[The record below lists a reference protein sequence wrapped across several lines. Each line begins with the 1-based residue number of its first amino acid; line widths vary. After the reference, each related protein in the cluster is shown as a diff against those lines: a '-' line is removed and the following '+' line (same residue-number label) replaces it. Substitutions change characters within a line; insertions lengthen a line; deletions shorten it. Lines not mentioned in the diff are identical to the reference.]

1 VTSELVNM
9 RCMAG
14 TNIMLLVVLSCMT
27 FTQPVQDTRAGWRNR
42 VTPGESTPPNLV
54 NSNARR
60 ARGKK
65 KQSTLTLAMGLR
77 PRTRIA
83 KVFAL
88 GLVAMRVLLGGV
100 GRQQAIGEARDRGQA
115 LLM

>member
-1 VTSELVNM
+1 LVAHSSM
-9 RCMAG
+9 K
-14 TNIMLLVVLSCMT
+14 
-27 FTQPVQDTRAGWRNR
+27 FTQPVRDIRVGWRNR

>member
-1 VTSELVNM
+1 
-9 RCMAG
+9 MAG
-14 TNIMLLVVLSCMT
+14 TNIRLLVVLLCMAY
-27 FTQPVQDTRAGWRNR
+27 TQPGERPKTIGVGWRNR

-54 NSNARR
+54 SSNARR
-60 ARGKK
+60 AREKK

-88 GLVAMRVLLGGV
+88 GLVAMRVLLGGI
-100 GRQQAIGEARDRGQA
+100 GRQQAIGEARDGR
-115 LLM
+115 